1 MPPFSTNPV
10 TLDDWAR
17 REAILF
23 DLASDQSLD
32 GAVDRMLA
40 AMGQSV
46 ELVGLGEPMHGAA
59 EFLVLRNRLSQR
71 LVQAHG
77 FTAIAIESSFPRA
90 RVVNEYVCGANT
102 AGGPTSYDEVQDSG
116 FSHGFGVVAE
126 NRELVEWMRSYNADA
141 AHHAK
146 LRFYGFDSPTEM
158 MWSDSPRRLIEFVL
172 DYLASINGGGEDRRR
187 RIAGLLG
194 EDAPWENQEA
204 AFEPAKSIGLS
215 PAASALRL
223 EVEEL
228 ASELSVRR
236 PELVA
241 ATGEDRY
248 REAARYAAIARQ
260 LLTYHANVARPADNR
275 IAVLL
280 GIRDAMMADNLAYVL
295 ERERGRGRVLAF
307 AHNAHLQ
314 RGSMQWQLG
323 PGLQV
328 WWPAGAHL
336 TTMLG
341 PRYAVIGTGVGTS
354 PMYDLPPPE
363 PGTLEAHLTAAP
375 GPVRFVPTH
384 QGQAF
389 DAAALAAL
397 PTRSGSAKNPGY
409 FPLTAKSLTDFDWLA
424 VLDSIT

>member
-1 MPPFSTNPV
+1 MSPSSTNPV

-17 REAILF
+17 REAIPFNLT
-23 DLASDQSLD
+23 SDQSLD
-32 GAVDRMLA
+32 SAVDRMLA
-40 AMGQSV
+40 AMGKSV
-46 ELVGLGEPMHGAA
+46 ELLGLGEPMHGAG
-59 EFLVLRNRLSQR
+59 EFLVFRNRLFER
-71 LVQAHG
+71 LVEAHG
-77 FTAIAIESSFPRA
+77 FTAIAIESSFPRG
-90 RVVNEYVCGANT
+90 RLVNEYVSGAS
-102 AGGPTSYDEVQDSG
+102 GGPSSYDDIEDSG
-116 FSHGFGVVAE
+116 FSHGFGSAAE
-126 NRELVEWMRSYNADA
+126 NRELVEWMRSYNADSG
-141 AHHAK
+141 HGVK

-172 DYLASINGGGEDRRR
+172 DYLASVDGGNEERRR

-204 AFEPAKSIGLS
+204 AFDPAKSIGLS
-215 PAASALRL
+215 PDASAMRL

-236 PELVA
+236 PELIA
-241 ATGEDRY
+241 ATSEDRY
-248 REAARYAAIARQ
+248 QEAVQYAAIARQ

-323 PGLQV
+323 PSLQV

-341 PRYAVIGTGVGTS
+341 PSYTVIGTGVGTS
-354 PMYDLPPPE
+354 QMYENAAPE
-363 PGTLEAHLTAAP
+363 SGTLESQLTAAP
-375 GPVRFVPTH
+375 GPARFIPTH
-384 QGQAF
+384 QGEAF
-389 DAAALAAL
+389 AASELAAL
-397 PTRSGSAKNPGY
+397 PTRAASTKNPGY